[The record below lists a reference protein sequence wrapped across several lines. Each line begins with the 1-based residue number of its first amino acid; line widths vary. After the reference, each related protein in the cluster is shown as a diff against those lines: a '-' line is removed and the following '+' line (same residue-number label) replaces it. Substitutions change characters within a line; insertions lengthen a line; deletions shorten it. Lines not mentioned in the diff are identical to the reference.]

1 MNHDTVLQLVNEYV
15 AVLNSAHSE
24 SDDVKNTIAYGFG
37 EFGYF
42 LPKDKFGPFMERAC
56 GLIKAIT
63 RREGAFSDE
72 NIVAT
77 ENAMGALAKL
87 AYKQMDGVN
96 VTEEDLVGVLGQM
109 PFKSDECESQ
119 KSHSILVAEL

>member
-119 KSHSILVAEL
+119 KSHSILVTEL